1 MLGNNYTTLH
11 FFGRSSY
18 RLRHALLQS
27 LFGDD
32 AEFHSQGGGG
42 EEIRRHNPG
51 NRTAHIVL
59 PTTLEDGDTNPAMQ

>member
-1 MLGNNYTTLH
+1 MLGNNYTMLH
-11 FFGRSSY
+11 FFGRSSD

-42 EEIRRHNPG
+42 EEIRRHDPG

-59 PTTLEDGDTNPAMQ
+59 PTTIEDGDKTLATQ

>member
-1 MLGNNYTTLH
+1 MLGNNYTMLH
-11 FFGRSSY
+11 FFGRSSD

-32 AEFHSQGGGG
+32 AELHSQGGGG
-42 EEIRRHNPG
+42 EEIRRHNTG

-59 PTTLEDGDTNPAMQ
+59 PTTLEDEDTNPAMQ